1 MRAPLKADSSAPLKA
16 DFCERKER
24 FQMKVILNQDVI
36 GLGEEGDIKEVADG
50 YARNFL
56 LPKKLAVPHTREFLA
71 GLEHKRAAIEKRKG
85 EKRLEAAGLKERL
98 EAEEIKFSVPAGE
111 NGKLFGSVNN
121 TNVAVELEKKG
132 FSIEKKRIEIPEH
145 TIRNVGIYKIRI
157 RLYDKEEATVKLV
170 VEGAAQPGSAST
182 QSKQRAP
189 RGRKAEAAGTG
200 GAIRSAAAGAEHA
213 ATAQPEAAA
222 PSVVPAPAAET
233 PAPSAD
239 A

>member
-1 MRAPLKADSSAPLKA
+1 
-16 DFCERKER
+16 
-24 FQMKVILNQDVI
+24 MKVILNQDVI
-36 GLGEEGDIKEVADG
+36 GLGEEGDIKDVADG

-71 GLEHKRAAIEKRKG
+71 ALGHKRSAIDKRKA

-98 EAEEIKFSVPAGE
+98 EAEEIRFSVPAGE

-121 TNVAVELEKKG
+121 SNVAVELEKRG
-132 FSIEKKRIEIPEH
+132 YTLEKKRIEIPEH
-145 TIRNVGIYKIRI
+145 TIRVVGTYKIRI
-157 RLYDKEEATVKLV
+157 RLYDKEEAAVKLI

-189 RGRKAEAAGTG
+189 RARKAEAASAE
-200 GAIRSAAAGAEHA
+200 GAGHAVSAK
-213 ATAQPEAAA
+213 PEAAIPPA
-222 PSVVPAPAAET
+222 EPVPEVET
-233 PAPSAD
+233 PAPRTD

>member
-1 MRAPLKADSSAPLKA
+1 
-16 DFCERKER
+16 
-24 FQMKVILNQDVI
+24 MKVILNQDVV
-36 GLGEEGDIKEVADG
+36 GLGEEGDVKDVAAG

-56 LPKKLAVPHTREFLA
+56 LPQKLAVPHTREFLA
-71 GLEHKRAAIEKRKG
+71 AMEHRRVAIDKRKAEKRM
-85 EKRLEAAGLKERL
+85 EAAGLKERL
-98 EAEEIKFSVPAGE
+98 EAEEVRFSVPAGE

-145 TIRNVGIYKIRI
+145 TIRTVGTYKIRI

-170 VEGAAQPGSAST
+170 VEGSVQPGSSSAAP
-182 QSKQRAP
+182 KQRAP
-189 RGRKAEAAGTG
+189 RARKAD
-200 GAIRSAAAGAEHA
+200 AGAEGSGHTPA
-213 ATAQPEAAA
+213 EPGAAA
-222 PSVVPAPAAET
+222 PKAQPAESET